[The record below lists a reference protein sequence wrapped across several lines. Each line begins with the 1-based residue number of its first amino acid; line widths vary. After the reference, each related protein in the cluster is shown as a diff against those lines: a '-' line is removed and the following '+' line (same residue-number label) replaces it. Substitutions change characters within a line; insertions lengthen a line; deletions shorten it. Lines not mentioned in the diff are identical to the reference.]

1 MNTKDITDS
10 IGIWNILLTA
20 ISTSLII
27 LIGIKRMLKRPN
39 KQEKYMILDS
49 RVVKTLDGS
58 ETYKM
63 TDNLTIKL
71 LIDEK
76 GELTN
81 ENISLKNEINEL
93 KKEYENLGFKMA
105 SYVFLLVIWHWLK
118 GKGKN

>member
-76 GELTN
+76 GEL
-81 ENISLKNEINEL
+81 KNEINEL